1 MATYDAWPALPL
13 EAWRP
18 TATTLHLYTQI
29 PGKIR
34 LKLAPPE
41 PQWLAVPYYVTS
53 RGMTTSPMPYGDRT
67 FEIAFD
73 FIMDKLV
80 IAASDGQTKFI
91 DLEPRTVSAFYAE
104 VMKGLA
110 ECGIDVEIW
119 DQPQEVPDPIPFAL
133 DEVHAS
139 YDREWVEKF
148 FHALVSADSALRA
161 HRAPFRGRHS
171 PVQFWWGTF
180 DLGYERFSGK
190 PITPPPGANLLYRVG
205 GDAELINVGFW
216 PGDAR
221 FPDPAFF
228 SYAYPKPDGLESA
241 AIQPKEAFWSKEL
254 GEFCLRYEDVR
265 RSASPRDAV
274 LAFASSTYDAAAT
287 LAKWNPRFL
296 DTIKQTT

>member
-1 MATYDAWPALPL
+1 MMTTYDPWPALPF

-18 TATTLHLYTQI
+18 TCITLHLYTQI

-41 PQWLAVPYYVTS
+41 PQWLAVPYYVNS
-53 RGMTTSPMPYGDRT
+53 RGITTSPMPYGERT
-67 FEIAFD
+67 FEIGFD
-73 FIMDKLV
+73 FIMHKLV
-80 IAASDGQTKFI
+80 ISASDGQTKFI

-104 VMKGLA
+104 VMKGLN

-133 DEVHAS
+133 DEVHES
-139 YDREWVEKF
+139 YEREWVERF
-148 FHALVSADSALRA
+148 FHALVSADAALKV

-171 PVQFWWGTF
+171 AVQFWWGTF

-190 PITPPPGANLLYRVG
+190 PNTPPPGANLLSRVG
-205 GDAELINVGFW
+205 GDAELLDVGFW

-221 FPDPAFF
+221 FPEPAFF
-228 SYAYPKPDGLESA
+228 SYLYPKLDGLEA
-241 AIQPKEAFWSKEL
+241 ATIQPKAAFWSKDM
-254 GEFCLRYEDVR
+254 GEWLLRYEDVR

-274 LAFASSTYDAAAT
+274 LAFASSTYDAAAM
-287 LAKWNPRFL
+287 LAKWDPFL
-296 DTIKQTT
+296 KGTS